1 MFEMMSAAGHMRDPE
16 LRPVRDRRIMI
27 PVRLRVPVDADR
39 HFKPACTHHVELLFG
54 SGQRI
59 GHRAFRSDLPT
70 SLAIFATA
78 LMHKSVRSGVP
89 SMVRSKKNALDPQS
103 IIARLDG
110 ERLETKYQK
119 DQVVYSQGDAADSVF
134 YVHSGKVKVTVV
146 SEEGKEAVVAIL
158 LPGSF
163 CGEECLT
170 GHTLR
175 ISTVKTLTEC
185 QLVRM
190 AKAGIVRA
198 LHEDHE
204 FSELFTAYLMERNIR
219 VQEDLVDQLLNS
231 TEKRLARLLLI
242 LANYGKEER
251 PDPIVPKI
259 NQETLAEMIGT
270 SRTHVNFFMNKFRQ
284 LGFIEYNGD
293 IKVNRSLL
301 NMLLHEKPQI
311 AASD

>member
-1 MFEMMSAAGHMRDPE
+1 MAQTKERPSDPE
-16 LRPVRDRRIMI
+16 AIIDR
-27 PVRLRVPVDADR
+27 LN
-39 HFKPACTHHVELLFG
+39 G
-54 SGQRI
+54 G
-59 GHRAFRSDLPT
+59 RSE
-70 SLAIFATA
+70 A
-78 LMHKSVRSGVP
+78 
-89 SMVRSKKNALDPQS
+89 
-103 IIARLDG
+103 
-110 ERLETKYQK
+110 KYQR
-119 DQVVYSQGDAADSVF
+119 DQIVYSQGDVADCVF
-134 YVHSGKVKVTVV
+134 FVQSGKVKVTVV

-185 QLVRM
+185 QLIRM
-190 AKAGIVRA
+190 AKASIVRA

-242 LANYGKEER
+242 LANYGKEDR

-270 SRTHVNFFMNKFRQ
+270 TRTHVNFFMNKFRQ

-311 AASD
+311 ASHD

>member
-1 MFEMMSAAGHMRDPE
+1 MA
-16 LRPVRDRRIMI
+16 
-27 PVRLRVPVDADR
+27 
-39 HFKPACTHHVELLFG
+39 KN
-54 SGQRI
+54 
-59 GHRAFRSDLPT
+59 
-70 SLAIFATA
+70 
-78 LMHKSVRSGVP
+78 P
-89 SMVRSKKNALDPQS
+89 SKENALDPEA
-103 IIARLDG
+103 IIAKINGSKQEARF
-110 ERLETKYQK
+110 QK
-119 DQVVYSQGDAADSVF
+119 EQIVYSQGDPADCVYF
-134 YVHSGKVKVTVV
+134 IQSGKVKVTVV

-158 LPGSF
+158 QPGNF

-170 GHTLR
+170 GHKLR

-185 QLVRM
+185 SLVKL
-190 AKAGIVRA
+190 AKASAMQA
-198 LHEDHE
+198 LHEDHA
-204 FSELFTAYLMERNIR
+204 FSQLFTVYLMERNIR
-219 VQEDLVDQLLNS
+219 IQEDLVDQLLNS

-242 LANYGKEER
+242 LANYGKEDR

-311 AASD
+311 AEQD

>member
-1 MFEMMSAAGHMRDPE
+1 MIRAHRSVSDPE
-16 LRPVRDRRIMI
+16 
-27 PVRLRVPVDADR
+27 
-39 HFKPACTHHVELLFG
+39 
-54 SGQRI
+54 
-59 GHRAFRSDLPT
+59 
-70 SLAIFATA
+70 
-78 LMHKSVRSGVP
+78 
-89 SMVRSKKNALDPQS
+89 S
-103 IIARLDG
+103 IIARLDTG
-110 ERLETKYQK
+110 RSDAKYHREQI
-119 DQVVYSQGDAADSVF
+119 VYSQGDPADGVF
-134 YVHSGKVKVTVV
+134 YVQSGSLKVTVV

-158 LPGSF
+158 QAGSF

-175 ISTVKTLTEC
+175 ISTVRALTEC
-185 QLVRM
+185 GLVRLT
-190 AKAGIVRA
+190 KTSIVRA
-198 LHEDHE
+198 LHHDEH
-204 FSELFTAYLMERNIR
+204 FAELFTTYLITRNIK

-242 LANYGKEER
+242 LANYGKEDR
-251 PDPIVPKI
+251 PEPIVPKI

-311 AASD
+311 ATPD

>member
-1 MFEMMSAAGHMRDPE
+1 MIQTKKIASDPE
-16 LRPVRDRRIMI
+16 
-27 PVRLRVPVDADR
+27 A
-39 HFKPACTHHVELLFG
+39 
-54 SGQRI
+54 
-59 GHRAFRSDLPT
+59 
-70 SLAIFATA
+70 
-78 LMHKSVRSGVP
+78 
-89 SMVRSKKNALDPQS
+89 
-103 IIARLDG
+103 IIARLNG
-110 ERLETKYQK
+110 GKSEAKYQR
-119 DQVVYSQGDAADSVF
+119 DQLVYSQGEPADGVF
-134 YVHSGKVKVTVV
+134 YVQSGKIKVTVV

-170 GHTLR
+170 GHKLR
-175 ISTVKTLTEC
+175 ISTVRALTEC
-185 QLVRM
+185 RLVRM
-190 AKAGIVRA
+190 AKAATMRA
-198 LHEDHE
+198 LHDDHQ
-204 FSELFTAYLMERNIR
+204 FSQLFTSYLMERNIR

-242 LANYGKEER
+242 LANYGKEDR

-311 AASD
+311 AAQD